1 MQATFTAFKNGG
13 WLAGLIGLGG
23 MVARL
28 LLRPEEGMTLAKAIR
43 HSVAAIVV
51 GNIVWYILLEVEV
64 AGQIKASALALSGL
78 AAPELLDF
86 ALKWAKA
93 KAENQLASVK
103 KKGSKGT
110 NGTKKPKR
118 K

>member
-1 MQATFTAFKNGG
+1 MQAAFVAFKNGG

-51 GNIVWYILLEVEV
+51 GNVVWYILLDVQ
-64 AGQIKASALALSGL
+64 APGQIKASALALSGL

-86 ALKWAKA
+86 ALKWVKA
-93 KAENQLASVK
+93 KADNQLASVK
-103 KKGSKGT
+103 KKGT
-110 NGTKKPKR
+110 NGSKKAKR